1 MVLNHVMRAEFAQ
14 LLLTS
19 AVFQQGLATLA
30 GIANQVQAHAP
41 PAEPADAHKFQFGEQ
56 WKFAEPQASARFIP
70 ATVAAITEHLAT
82 AVGLELPEFT
92 DARFMG
98 LGASTLKAVA
108 FTAATGPNIL
118 GWRAEALAQIAAL
131 AEDLMPLT
139 KTLLASFAPAH
150 IRYHHKLD
158 SHTSRSSSL
167 RLECLGCATPSWP
180 STCASACQL

>member
-19 AVFQQGLATLA
+19 AVFQQSLATLA

-41 PAEPADAHKFQFGEQ
+41 PAEPVDAHKFQFGEQ

-82 AVGLELPEFT
+82 AVGLELPEYT

-98 LGASTLKAVA
+98 LGASTMKAVA
-108 FTAATGPNIL
+108 FMAAAGSNIL
-118 GWRAEALAQIAAL
+118 GWRAEALAQIAA
-131 AEDLMPLT
+131 D
-139 KTLLASFAPAH
+139 
-150 IRYHHKLD
+150 
-158 SHTSRSSSL
+158 TSS
-167 RLECLGCATPSWP
+167 
-180 STCASACQL
+180 